1 MCTLATITAIWVSIA
16 LISVLSPDMVHGSE
30 HQRMPVAAFG
40 AWFWG
45 FGASIAAVVAMA
57 RLRRDVAQRPA
68 VMMVAGVTTTIWVAA
83 TVVSIFGPTLVTGS
97 DPTTIPLAALIAPI
111 VAALVTTGIATVA
124 VIAHGLSVE
133 PPAPLTPRAA
143 ADNRSVVSVR
153 RFISRPCGLHRALS
167 RTAHSGARSRGESA
181 RSARSAPT
189 RHGRA
194 PAPG

>member
-1 MCTLATITAIWVSIA
+1 MEAATETTMTPPTTRGVYAGWPPPAPARSPAVDSSWTACTLLTITAIWVSIA

-40 AWFWG
+40 AWFWA
-45 FGASIAAVVAMA
+45 FGASIVAAVAMA
-57 RLRRDVAQRPA
+57 RLRRDVARRPA

-124 VIAHGLSVE
+124 VIAHGLSV
-133 PPAPLTPRAA
+133 
-143 ADNRSVVSVR
+143 
-153 RFISRPCGLHRALS
+153 G
-167 RTAHSGARSRGESA
+167 G
-181 RSARSAPT
+181 
-189 RHGRA
+189 
-194 PAPG
+194 